1 MGGEDTANR
10 AVKVKDTIF
19 GGINAFASAILADS
33 TGNYVTHYIR
43 LIIILKIRIPIVKEN
58 LEKYWKDQKPVSI
71 NSEYHPQRI
80 ATNQKVNILVGNT
93 YYQIF

>member
-33 TGNYVTHYIR
+33 TGNYVAHYIR
-43 LIIILKIRIPIVKEN
+43 LTFILKIRIPIVKEN
-58 LEKYWKDQKPVSI
+58 LEKY
-71 NSEYHPQRI
+71 
-80 ATNQKVNILVGNT
+80 
-93 YYQIF
+93 